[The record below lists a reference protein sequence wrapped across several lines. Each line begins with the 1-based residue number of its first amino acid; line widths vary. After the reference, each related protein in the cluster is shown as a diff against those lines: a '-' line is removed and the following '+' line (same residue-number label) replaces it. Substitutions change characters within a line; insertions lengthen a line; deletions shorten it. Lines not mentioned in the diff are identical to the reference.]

1 MATEPH
7 KVTLD
12 LLREWEGMLNRL
24 SAEIQGAYGE
34 NQRGTYP
41 PKLDCLVHFASEAA
55 TEERLLAEGK
65 PLSL

>member
-12 LLREWEGMLNRL
+12 LLREWEGMLRRL
-24 SAEIQGAYGE
+24 SREIQEAYGE
-34 NQRGTYP
+34 NQRGIYP
-41 PKLDCLVHFASEAA
+41 PKLDCLVFFAAEEAA
-55 TEERLLAEGK
+55 EERLLAEGK